1 MLMIQICS
9 EYRDSVMAPVYWAQA
24 AVFIAIGLLLRKLGA
39 RGPLEYV
46 AAGASDVARSAG
58 AVSRR

>member
-1 MLMIQICS
+1 MSIVDQQEIPL
-9 EYRDSVMAPVYWAQA
+9 DPAPVYWAQA